1 MSVLNITEI
10 EGITGQFK
18 PYGGYGTF
26 DYKEMD
32 RPPMGKYKVTTT
44 DEETTVWKS
53 NPNATGDYNSKIAVR
68 TLKKGTVVN
77 VISEGTT
84 MTSWSTTPIL
94 NIGNGEWI
102 NKSSTNVNS
111 TEQKNY
117 QSQQTQGS
125 TTKEPI
131 YYILVTAGVLIA
143 GYFAYKKF
151 KK

>member
-1 MSVLNITEI
+1 MTWEYYNKNVL
-10 EGITGQFK
+10 
-18 PYGGYGTF
+18 
-26 DYKEMD
+26 DKEKLNLA
-32 RPPMGKYKVTTT
+32 PNVGKYKVTTT

-125 TTKEPI
+125 NTKEPI